1 MKTRQSKRLHNQN
14 VGTTKPEHLHN
25 NEESTMSKY
34 LYYAGYVIL
43 AVLTL
48 FFCWM
53 FCLRW
58 GVFGAKVD
66 WISQHSVIPDYFRKQ
81 FYETGNLFPEFAMNL
96 GGGQN
101 IYNYSYY
108 GLYSPLF
115 LLSYALPFVK
125 MSTYVIVMEI
135 LCLIASVLLL
145 YLWLNRK
152 GFGRAVSFAVAVIFL
167 MTGPMICQSYSQIM
181 FVNYMPFLILAM
193 MGVDRYFENRRSG
206 LLAVSTFLMIMT
218 SFYFSI
224 GGMLALVIYGIHCYG
239 RKLEGK
245 NERATVKGFL
255 CEGVRFLLPMIFA
268 VLASGVLLV
277 LFCKNSDS

>member
-1 MKTRQSKRLHNQN
+1 M
-14 VGTTKPEHLHN
+14 
-25 NEESTMSKY
+25 
-34 LYYAGYVIL
+34 
-43 AVLTL
+43 
-48 FFCWM
+48 
-53 FCLRW
+53 
-58 GVFGAKVD
+58 D

-115 LLSYALPFVK
+115 LLSYVLPFMK

-135 LCLIASVLLL
+135 LCMIASVLLF

-167 MTGPMICQSYSQIM
+167 LTGPMICQSYSQIM

-193 MGVDRYFENRRSG
+193 MGVDRYFEKRRSG

-255 CEGVRFLLPMIFA
+255 CEGVRFLQYWQAESFLCRQP
-268 VLASGVLLV
+268 LH
-277 LFCKNSDS
+277 

>member
-43 AVLTL
+43 AALTL

-115 LLSYALPFVK
+115 LLSYSLPFVK
-125 MSTYVIVMEI
+125 MSTYVIVM
-135 LCLIASVLLL
+135 LD
-145 YLWLNRK
+145 
-152 GFGRAVSFAVAVIFL
+152 GFGAFIVSVAESKRIWQSCQLRCGCYFFADGTYDLPVL
-167 MTGPMICQSYSQIM
+167 QPDY
-181 FVNYMPFLILAM
+181 
-193 MGVDRYFENRRSG
+193 
-206 LLAVSTFLMIMT
+206 
-218 SFYFSI
+218 
-224 GGMLALVIYGIHCYG
+224 
-239 RKLEGK
+239 
-245 NERATVKGFL
+245 
-255 CEGVRFLLPMIFA
+255 VR
-268 VLASGVLLV
+268 
-277 LFCKNSDS
+277 

>member
-1 MKTRQSKRLHNQN
+1 MKTRQSKRLHNEN

-25 NEESTMSKY
+25 KEESTMSKY

-43 AVLTL
+43 AALTL

-135 LCLIASVLLL
+135 LCA
-145 YLWLNRK
+145 
-152 GFGRAVSFAVAVIFL
+152 AD
-167 MTGPMICQSYSQIM
+167 PH
-181 FVNYMPFLILAM
+181 
-193 MGVDRYFENRRSG
+193 G
-206 LLAVSTFLMIMT
+206 LLAVRHLQRHRHAD
-218 SFYFSI
+218 
-224 GGMLALVIYGIHCYG
+224 GGRRLHHRRGAGLGGNCLQYAWLSAEKSPNFHLHTGM
-239 RKLEGK
+239 
-245 NERATVKGFL
+245 
-255 CEGVRFLLPMIFA
+255 
-268 VLASGVLLV
+268 
-277 LFCKNSDS
+277 

>member
-14 VGTTKPEHLHN
+14 VGTTKPVHLHN
-25 NEESTMSKY
+25 NEETTMSKY

-43 AVLTL
+43 AALTL

-53 FCLRW
+53 FCLKW

-81 FYETGNLFPEFAMNL
+81 FYATGKLFPEFAMNL

-125 MSTYVIVMEI
+125 MSTYVIVMEM
-135 LCLIASVLLL
+135 LCLMASVLLL

-167 MTGPMICQSYSQIM
+167 LTGPMIW
-181 FVNYMPFLILAM
+181 L
-193 MGVDRYFENRRSG
+193 
-206 LLAVSTFLMIMT
+206 
-218 SFYFSI
+218 
-224 GGMLALVIYGIHCYG
+224 
-239 RKLEGK
+239 
-245 NERATVKGFL
+245 
-255 CEGVRFLLPMIFA
+255 
-268 VLASGVLLV
+268 
-277 LFCKNSDS
+277 